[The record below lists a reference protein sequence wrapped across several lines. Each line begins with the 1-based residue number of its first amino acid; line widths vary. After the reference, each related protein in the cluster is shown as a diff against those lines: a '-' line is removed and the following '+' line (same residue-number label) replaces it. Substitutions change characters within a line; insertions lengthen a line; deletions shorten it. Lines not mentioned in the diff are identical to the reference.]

1 MTRDTAVHDL
11 LAGALDGS
19 GVVLEEVVVTP
30 AGRRRVVRVV
40 VDRALE
46 TTGDVTSTVESLSLD
61 EIAHTTR
68 AISDVLDD
76 SDVLGEQP
84 YTLEVTSPGV
94 SRPLTTAQHFQR
106 NVGRLVVLTLTG
118 AEPVTGRITRAGT
131 HDLTLEVP
139 ALKKVPA
146 RDETHAYAAIERAD
160 VQVEFS
166 RKEPTDASDTTALSG
181 TDSDTDT
188 DTDTDDAHAHADA
201 DASSDKES

>member
-1 MTRDTAVHDL
+1 MTRDTAVQEL
-11 LAGALDGS
+11 LDGALDGS

-46 TTGDVTSTVESLSLD
+46 TSGDVTETVESLSLD
-61 EIAHTTR
+61 EIAAATR
-68 AISDVLDD
+68 TISDVLDE

-106 NVGRLVVLTLTG
+106 NVGRLVALTLSG
-118 AEPVTGRITRAGT
+118 AEPVTGRVARAGT
-131 HDLTLEVP
+131 DDLTITVP
-139 ALKKVPA
+139 AVKKVPA
-146 RDETHAYAAIERAD
+146 RDETYAYAAIDRGD

-166 RKEPTDASDTTALSG
+166 RKDDPSTDATGS
-181 TDSDTDT
+181 
-188 DTDTDDAHAHADA
+188 DDAENHDDA
-201 DASSDKES
+201 DASGDTEN

>member
-1 MTRDTAVHDL
+1 MTRDTAVQEL
-11 LAGALDGS
+11 LDGALDGS

-46 TTGDVTSTVESLSLD
+46 TSGDVTETVESLSLD
-61 EIAHTTR
+61 EIAAATR
-68 AISDVLDD
+68 TISDVLDE

-106 NVGRLVVLTLTG
+106 NVGRLVALTLSG
-118 AEPVTGRITRAGT
+118 AEPVTGRIARAGT
-131 HDLTLEVP
+131 DDLTITVP
-139 ALKKVPA
+139 AVKKVPA
-146 RDETHAYAAIERAD
+146 RDETYAYAAIDRGD

-166 RKEPTDASDTTALSG
+166 RKDDPSTDATGS
-181 TDSDTDT
+181 
-188 DTDTDDAHAHADA
+188 DDAENHHDDA
-201 DASSDKES
+201 DASGDKEN